1 MDVVAVLAVL
11 VIGMVLGI
19 VYGQGWKKA
28 LLGWLA
34 EQGWRREK
42 TPLMD
47 TTPSEQVPEAPEP
60 EPEPEILPP
69 EFGNIRLVHDETTDM
84 VENGPDKHE
93 FPERAPAATRFE
105 DFNRRLFILHATS
118 KRDHVWPDTL
128 EDDFATHLY
137 APQAEATAEIRKR
150 LRPYYPVVIDTYGI
164 WAAASAQLE
173 MNPDVAS
180 DIIDVYLAIPEIE
193 RPVVV
198 STAKENA
205 TGSLTFMR
213 RGFHD
218 YTLTFAHMRLHLRAC
233 LTLTL
238 ATLIGPAEKWLWY
251 SVARMRLAVIRDF
264 QKTEAQRLENE
275 AANYLELEAQK
286 AKREQEEKNRFMALW
301 KSRVK
306 PGTPAPEQ
314 LAAPTGEAAE

>member
-28 LLGWLA
+28 LLDWLA
-34 EQGWRREK
+34 EQGWGRGK
-42 TPLMD
+42 AASVD
-47 TTPSEQVPEAPEP
+47 TAPVEQVDEAP

-69 EFGNIRLVHDETTDM
+69 EFGNIRLVQEETTDLAQT
-84 VENGPDKHE
+84 GPDKHE
-93 FPERAPAATRFE
+93 FPERVPAVTRFE
-105 DFNRRLFILHATS
+105 DFNRRLFVLHATS

-128 EDDFATHLY
+128 EDDFATRLY
-137 APQAEATAEIRKR
+137 GPEAETMAEIRKR
-150 LRPYYPVVIDTYGI
+150 LRPYYPVIIDTYGI
-164 WAAASAQLE
+164 WAASSAQLE
-173 MNPDVAS
+173 MNPDFTS
-180 DIIDVYLAIPEIE
+180 DIIDVYLAIPETQ

-198 STAKENA
+198 STAKENGA
-205 TGSLTFMR
+205 GNLTFLR

-233 LTLTL
+233 LALTL

-251 SVARMRLAVIRDF
+251 SVARMRLTVIRDF

-275 AANYLELEAQK
+275 AANYLEDEARK
-286 AKREQEEKNRFMALW
+286 AKREQEEKNRYVALW
-301 KSRVK
+301 KSRVQAI
-306 PGTPAPEQ
+306 TPAPKQ
-314 LAAPTGEAAE
+314 LTAPKGEAAE